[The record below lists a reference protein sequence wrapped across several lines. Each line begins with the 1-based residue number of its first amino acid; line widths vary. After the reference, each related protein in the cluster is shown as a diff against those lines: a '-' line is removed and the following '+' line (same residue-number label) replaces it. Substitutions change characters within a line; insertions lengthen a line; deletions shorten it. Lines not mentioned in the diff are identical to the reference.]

1 VPVSPRNRIVAT
13 AAGALALLAT
23 GGPAHAVS
31 VTVPL
36 PQTPVQ
42 VPQTQITAPGADV
55 TVGPGGASVNVDPQ
69 KAIGGVTG
77 VPPTVT
83 QPPAPPP
90 PAQTSTSSSPP
101 AGGATSPGPGGSS
114 GGDRISPGLGSRPS
128 EGRARTGERRGSVAG
143 GARST
148 PAESAGSR
156 ASVAEAGSRGDRSAP
171 TRRRAA
177 ADPRPVPEV
186 VRQVIE
192 KIPQELLGLLLIL
205 ALFGAA
211 MSLVWLRERGQ
222 VRAARRLAQVDP
234 LTGIPNRLAFER
246 RLSDEWRRARRY
258 DRPLGLLLLDLDG
271 LKTVN
276 DRDGHEAGDRMIQ
289 ATARQI
295 AEHIRQSDMA
305 ARLAGDEF
313 VVLCP
318 ETPGAGI
325 ELLGAKLTGRLDGAG
340 IAASVGGAEAADSD
354 IGPNDLLARADAA
367 MYQEKARRRGTPR
380 ERSTA
385 RPGLAI
391 AG

>member
-1 VPVSPRNRIVAT
+1 
-13 AAGALALLAT
+13 
-23 GGPAHAVS
+23 
-31 VTVPL
+31 
-36 PQTPVQ
+36 
-42 VPQTQITAPGADV
+42 
-55 TVGPGGASVNVDPQ
+55 
-69 KAIGGVTG
+69 VTG

-90 PAQTSTSSSPP
+90 PSAQTSTSSSPP
-101 AGGATSPGPGGSS
+101 AGGATSPGQGGSN

-128 EGRARTGERRGSVAG
+128 EGRARAGERRASNAG

-148 PAESAGSR
+148 PSEPTGSR
-156 ASVAEAGSRGDRSAP
+156 APVAEAGSRGDRSAP

-234 LTGIPNRLAFER
+234 LTGIANRLAFER

-295 AEHIRQSDMA
+295 AEDIRQSDMA

-318 ETPGAGI
+318 ETPGDGI
-325 ELLGAKLTGRLDGAG
+325 ERLGAKLTGRLEGAG

-367 MYQEKARRRGTPR
+367 MYQEKARRRGSSR

-385 RPGLAI
+385 RPGFAI

>member
-1 VPVSPRNRIVAT
+1 MPISPRNRLVAT
-13 AAGALALLAT
+13 AAAALALLAT
-23 GGPAHAVS
+23 GVPAHAVS

-77 VPPTVT
+77 NLPPAS
-83 QPPAPPP
+83 QPPATPPP
-90 PAQTSTSSSPP
+90 PAAETSTNSSPQP
-101 AGGATSPGPGGSS
+101 GGGTSPGPGGSN
-114 GGDRISPGLGSRPS
+114 GGDRITPGLGSRPS
-128 EGRARTGERRGSVAG
+128 AGSPAERRPDAG
-143 GARST
+143 T
-148 PAESAGSR
+148 T
-156 ASVAEAGSRGDRSAP
+156 RSAP
-171 TRRRAA
+171 SERTGTRGSAAPAGRSRPASARRAS
-177 ADPRPVPEV
+177 ADQRPAPGV

-192 KIPQELLGLLLIL
+192 KIPEELLALLLVL

-234 LTGIPNRLAFER
+234 LTGIANRLAFER
-246 RLSDEWRRARRY
+246 RLADEWKRARRY

-289 ATARQI
+289 AAARQI
-295 AEHIRQSDMA
+295 TEDIRQSDMA

-318 ETPGAGI
+318 ETPGEGI
-325 ELLGAKLTGRLDGAG
+325 ERLGAKLASRLDGVG
-340 IAASVGGAEAADSD
+340 IAASVGGAEVADSD
-354 IGPNDLLARADAA
+354 IAPNDLLARADAA
-367 MYQEKARRRGTPR
+367 MYEEKARRRGSGS
-380 ERSTA
+380 ERPTA
-385 RPGLAI
+385 RPGFAI

>member
-1 VPVSPRNRIVAT
+1 VPVSPRNRLVAT
-13 AAGALALLAT
+13 AAAALALLAT
-23 GGPAHAVS
+23 GVPAHAVS

-77 VPPTVT
+77 NL
-83 QPPAPPP
+83 PPASEPPATPPP
-90 PAQTSTSSSPP
+90 PAAETSTNASPQP
-101 AGGATSPGPGGSS
+101 GGGTSPGPGGSN
-114 GGDRISPGLGSRPS
+114 GGDRITPGLGSRPS
-128 EGRARTGERRGSVAG
+128 EGTSGERR
-143 GARST
+143 
-148 PAESAGSR
+148 PDSAG
-156 ASVAEAGSRGDRSAP
+156 ATRSAP
-171 TRRRAA
+171 SERTGTRGPAAPAGGGRSRPASARRAD
-177 ADPRPVPEV
+177 ADQRPAPGV

-192 KIPQELLGLLLIL
+192 KIPEELLALLLVL

-234 LTGIPNRLAFER
+234 LTGIANRLAFER
-246 RLSDEWRRARRY
+246 RLADEWRRARRY

-289 ATARQI
+289 AAARQI
-295 AEHIRQSDMA
+295 TEDIRQSDMA

-318 ETPGAGI
+318 ETPGEGI
-325 ELLGAKLTGRLDGAG
+325 ERLGAKLASRLDGVG
-340 IAASVGGAEAADSD
+340 IAASVGGAEAAGSD
-354 IGPNDLLARADAA
+354 IAPNDLLARADAA
-367 MYQEKARRRGTPR
+367 MYEEKARRRASGS

-385 RPGLAI
+385 RPGFAI